1 VRTRVAETAR
11 IGFLSVFT
19 LVVVV
24 APFYLLLVNSAKPL
38 GEANELGFG
47 LPRRWNIVENYRTVL
62 DQGHVVAA
70 TVNTLL
76 IAAPAITLIC
86 FCASA
91 AAWVFGRRRSRAV
104 NALYLFCIS
113 SVLLPPIIIT
123 TIFVLQ
129 RLGLYGGYTGAI
141 LFYVGAF
148 SGLAIFLITGF
159 VRTVP
164 TELEEA
170 ARIDGAGPFRTY
182 WSVVLPLLR
191 PVIFTSSVFLFLV
204 VWNDLLYQFFLLGG
218 RGRDTLSLGLYNFA
232 QVRQYQTAWNLVFA
246 DVLLVSLPPL
256 VVFFLAQRRILSGLT
271 SGAINR

>member
-1 VRTRVAETAR
+1 MRTRTLEVAR
-11 IGFLSVFT
+11 VGFLSIFT

-24 APFYLLLVNSAKPL
+24 APFWLLLVNSAKPL

-47 LPRRWNIVENYRTVL
+47 LPRRWNLVENYRAVFE
-62 DQGHVVAA
+62 QGHIVAA

-76 IAAPAITLIC
+76 IVVPSIVLIC
-86 FCASA
+86 LLASA
-91 AAWVFGRRRSRAV
+91 AAWVFGRRTSRVV
-104 NALYLFCIS
+104 NALYLFSIS

-123 TIFVLQ
+123 TIYVLQ
-129 RLGLYGGYTGAI
+129 RIGLYGGYAGAI

-164 TELEEA
+164 SELEEA

-191 PVIFTSSVFLFLV
+191 PVIFTCSVFLFLV
-204 VWNDLLYQFFLLGG
+204 IWNDMLYQFFLLGG

-232 QVRQYQTAWNLVFA
+232 QVRQYQMAWNLVFA

-256 VVFFLAQRRILSGLT
+256 ILFFLAQRRILSGLT